1 MSSTRIPATQVA
13 ARDGA
18 SSRRITTWLP
28 DLLLPASIAMWAYG
42 VSITNVSHLGDYGLP
57 PVLPIVFYAGIGL
70 LVVSATIELLR
81 TRLSPTRMGLHAT
94 ALVVMLYGT
103 APLVYQAGRYSWLYK
118 TIGVVQYVNTH
129 GRLNTHIDIYQNWPG
144 FFALAAYFD
153 KVAGV
158 ASPLVYAK
166 WAQLVFE
173 LAALPLLY
181 IIYDALALSYKQRW
195 VALMLYSAANWVGQ
209 DYFSP
214 QALGTILSLGIM
226 ALAMRWLSAGNFAG
240 VTKRTGEKTR
250 RLHPG
255 VKRAAKRTQLAAVGT
270 AALLFLVL
278 TFTHEL
284 SPYLLLVQLGV
295 LMVPRL
301 LRPRWLPFLF
311 AAIALGYFVPHF
323 EFVNN
328 NFGIMASIGNFF
340 GNVAPPSSSTAYIYP
355 PHSEKVIED
364 CQRLLSLGMWA
375 LALLGAWMRRRS
387 RRTVLTLLIL
397 TFSPFLLLGLV
408 AYGNEG
414 ILRVYLFSLPW
425 AAALVAS
432 AVAPVPRLE
441 QQIRADANLSQGHA
455 RKRRQRIT
463 PRRLVDWLGVPV
475 ALAVALVLFFPSF
488 FGDDGYN
495 VQPQSEVTLM
505 TELQQNYPPGP
516 VYSATGDG
524 AQEDTAQYDE
534 FTWDVVWGDVIPSGT
549 LAKPN
554 IAYTIAQSA
563 LSFTD
568 GGETPAYVVVGPNMQ
583 NYSRAYG
590 VTYAVS
596 FQILLDSL
604 AKAKYWKLLY
614 QSDGT
619 YIYELPKG
627 VTVPDPV
634 PPAKKAPAKKA
645 PAKKAP
651 AAVKTTPAAVK
662 TTPAAVKT
670 TPAGQPVAAKT
681 TPAAKKTTPA
691 ATKTTPAAKKTTPA
705 ATKTTP
711 AATKTT
717 PAAKP
722 TLTKTSK
729 PPANG

>member
-1 MSSTRIPATQVA
+1 M
-13 ARDGA
+13 RDGA
-18 SSRRITTWLP
+18 SSRRITAWLP
-28 DLLLPASIAMWAYG
+28 DLLLPLSIAMWAYG
-42 VSITNVSHLGDYGLP
+42 VSITDVSHLGDYGLP
-57 PVLPIVFYAGIGL
+57 PVLPLVFYAGIGL

-81 TRLSPTRMGLHAT
+81 SRLSPTRMGLHAT

-103 APLVYQAGRYSWLYK
+103 APLVYEAGRYSWLYK
-118 TIGVVQYVNTH
+118 TIGVVQYVNAH

-144 FFALAAYFD
+144 FFALAAWFD

-240 VTKRTGEKTR
+240 VTKRAGERTR
-250 RLHPG
+250 RVHPG

-311 AAIALGYFVPHF
+311 AAIAIGYFVPHF
-323 EFVNN
+323 TFVNN

-441 QQIRADANLSQGHA
+441 QQIRADANRVQGHVQ
-455 RKRRQRIT
+455 KRRRRIT
-463 PRRLVDWLGVPV
+463 PRLLVDWLGVPV

-488 FGDDGYN
+488 FGDDSYN
-495 VQPQSEVTLM
+495 VQPQTEVTLM

-524 AQEDTAQYDE
+524 AQQDTAQYDE

-554 IAYTIAQSA
+554 IAYTIAQAA

-568 GGETPAYVVVGPNMQ
+568 GGQTPAYVVVGPNMQ
-583 NYSRAYG
+583 TYSRAYG

-604 AKAKYWKLLY
+604 NKAKYWKLLFS
-614 QSDGT
+614 SDGT
-619 YIYELPKG
+619 YVYQLPKG
-627 VTVPDPV
+627 AKVPDPA
-634 PPAKKAPAKKA
+634 PPAKKPPAKKTPAKKAP
-645 PAKKAP
+645 
-651 AAVKTTPAAVK
+651 V
-662 TTPAAVKT
+662 
-670 TPAGQPVAAKT
+670 
-681 TPAAKKTTPA
+681 KTTPA

-711 AATKTT
+711 AAKKTTPAPTKTT

-722 TLTKTSK
+722 TPTKTTK
-729 PPANG
+729 PPANA